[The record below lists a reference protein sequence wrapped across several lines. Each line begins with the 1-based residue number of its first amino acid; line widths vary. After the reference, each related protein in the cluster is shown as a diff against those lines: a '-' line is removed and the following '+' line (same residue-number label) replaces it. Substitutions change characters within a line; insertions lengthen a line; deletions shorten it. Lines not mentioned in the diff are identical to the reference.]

1 MGMGAWLTS
10 GGEQSMTTVKM
21 DMGFVV
27 HEIKIA
33 RCWEKDK
40 LQLYEENHSFI

>member
-1 MGMGAWLTS
+1 
-10 GGEQSMTTVKM
+10 MTTVKM

-33 RCWEKDK
+33 RCEKKTSYSYMKRITLSFNSAALK
-40 LQLYEENHSFI
+40 LSFTAL